1 MTTVFI
7 ISAPSGSG
15 KSTLVSEL
23 MRLVSRLRFSVS
35 YTTRYP
41 RGNERD
47 GEDYF
52 FISRE
57 EFEERIARG
66 EFLEHAEVFGNYYG
80 THISELDRAAA
91 EGFDLVLDIDVQG
104 ARQLKERIPAG
115 VSIFILAPSRQVL
128 EERLRAR
135 SQDSE
140 AVILRRLHDAAG
152 EIRNYS
158 LYDYVLVNREVASSV
173 ETLVAI
179 VKAARSR
186 RDRMENEIR
195 PILETFLKTSARR
208 EANSGRVEWNI
219 KMAESNLKQI
229 AQNVIPDDPEASAY
243 RFIIVA
249 AKRARQLQGGARSM
263 LPTTSKKPTVAA
275 MEEVRRGLV
284 PYEDIAIEKML
295 PAIATE

>member
-23 MRLVSRLRFSVS
+23 MRLVPRLRFSVS

-41 RGNERD
+41 RGDERD
-47 GEDYF
+47 GKDYF
-52 FISRE
+52 FISRAD
-57 EFEERIARG
+57 FEARVARG

-80 THISELDRAAA
+80 THISELDRAAD
-91 EGFDLVLDIDVQG
+91 EGYDLVLDIDVQG

-115 VSIFILAPSRQVL
+115 VSIFILAPSRQIL
-128 EERLRAR
+128 EERLWAR

-158 LYDYVLVNREVASSV
+158 LYDYVLVNREVAASV

-179 VKAARSR
+179 VKATRSR
-186 RDRMENEIR
+186 RDRMEDEIR
-195 PILETFLKTSARR
+195 PILETFS
-208 EANSGRVEWNI
+208 
-219 KMAESNLKQI
+219 
-229 AQNVIPDDPEASAY
+229 
-243 RFIIVA
+243 
-249 AKRARQLQGGARSM
+249 
-263 LPTTSKKPTVAA
+263 
-275 MEEVRRGLV
+275 
-284 PYEDIAIEKML
+284 
-295 PAIATE
+295 